1 MSEDLTDYKHDA
13 VFDFTYFC
21 KFIRTLAHSK
31 FAH

>member
-13 VFDFTYFC
+13 VFGFTYPF